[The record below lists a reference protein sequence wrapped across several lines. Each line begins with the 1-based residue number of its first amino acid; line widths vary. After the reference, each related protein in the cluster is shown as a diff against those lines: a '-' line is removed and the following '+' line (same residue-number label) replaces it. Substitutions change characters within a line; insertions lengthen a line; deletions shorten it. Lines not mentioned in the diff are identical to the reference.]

1 MGLAKIR
8 FHGTTLL
15 TILAFPTKGGGQVCE
30 KAVFVKVSNLYYIT
44 LPIKAF
50 WKRLAHEFGVAPFP
64 TGGRLAWNHAQA
76 DKVALRA

>member
-8 FHGTTLL
+8 SHSTTLL

-30 KAVFVKVSNLYYIT
+30 KAVFVRASILYYIT

-50 WKRLAHEFGVAPFP
+50 ESDRHTNLACPIFQWRATCVDH
-64 TGGRLAWNHAQA
+64 LQA
-76 DKVALRA
+76 DKVAIQA